1 MLLQTWEKTNELEIR
16 EFKLTQ
22 LKHEA
27 EEAEE
32 NMTNGSHLPVR
43 LNGNGNGERWRG
55 RGGQAESEERL
66 NRLDRLDRLVIIKLA
81 EISGRVKGGEAEYSV
96 IIKVLPTDDHD
107 RYKVRQKFRQVRGGE
122 GGTLTRLLESN
133 KSCFP
138 QLLKFS
144 KEVQVYMK
152 IIKCMY
158 M

>member
-1 MLLQTWEKTNELEIR
+1 MKTWEKTNELEIR

-27 EEAEE
+27 EEGEE
-32 NMTNGSHLPVR
+32 NITNGSLPPVR
-43 LNGNGNGERWRG
+43 LNGNGASNGERWRE
-55 RGGQAESEERL
+55 RGGRADSEE
-66 NRLDRLDRLVIIKLA
+66 RLDRLVIIKLA

-107 RYKVRQKFRQVRGGE
+107 RYKVRHKFRQVSCN
-122 GGTLTRLLESN
+122 TLICLLESII
-133 KSCFP
+133 KYCFP

>member
-1 MLLQTWEKTNELEIR
+1 M
-16 EFKLTQ
+16 
-22 LKHEA
+22 KHEA

-43 LNGNGNGERWRG
+43 LNGNGNGEKWRG
-55 RGGQAESEERL
+55 RGGQVESEE
-66 NRLDRLDRLVIIKLA
+66 RLDRLVIIKLA

-107 RYKVRQKFRQVRGGE
+107 RYKVRQKFRQVRGA
-122 GGTLTRLLESN
+122 GGRVIRLLKSN
-133 KSCFP
+133 KSFFP